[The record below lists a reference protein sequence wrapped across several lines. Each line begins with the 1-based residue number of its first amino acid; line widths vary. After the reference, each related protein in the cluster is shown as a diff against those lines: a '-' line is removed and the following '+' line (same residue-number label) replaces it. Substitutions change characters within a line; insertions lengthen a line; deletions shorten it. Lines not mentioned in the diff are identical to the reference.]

1 MSRTKKA
8 TDHKIRG
15 FRLLVTPTDGAFG
28 LALEETNGRPEHT
41 VLVAR
46 ADAKHVRA
54 VLPAVMDAV
63 KSSGHQR
70 TVLGA
75 QRKEPVVLNEEA
87 GVRLAL
93 VLLATDRV
101 SKPRRIDNML
111 GGVNNMPVEEAYY
124 WYSKCMGA
132 DAGRVRKALRMFLA
146 ED

>member
-1 MSRTKKA
+1 MSRNNSEN
-8 TDHKIRG
+8 KIRG
-15 FRLLVTPTDGAFG
+15 FHLLVNATPGAYG
-28 LALEETNGRPEHT
+28 VALEETNGRPEHT
-41 VLVAR
+41 LLVAR
-46 ADAKHVRA
+46 ADEKHTRA

-63 KSSGHQR
+63 KASGHQR
-70 TVLGA
+70 STLSP
-75 QRKEPVVLNEEA
+75 QRKAPIVLSEEA

-101 SKPRRIDNML
+101 SKARRIDNML
-111 GGVNNMPVEEAYY
+111 GGVNNMAVEEAYY

>member
-1 MSRTKKA
+1 MSRTKK
-8 TDHKIRG
+8 TLEHKIRG
-15 FRLLVTPTDGAFG
+15 FQLLVTPSDGAYG
-28 LALEETNGRPEHT
+28 VALEETNGRPENT

-63 KSSGHQR
+63 RASGHQR
-70 TVLGA
+70 TTLSG
-75 QRKEPVVLNEEA
+75 QRKAPIVLNEEA

-111 GGVNNMPVEEAYY
+111 GGVNNMAVEEAYY

>member
-15 FRLLVTPTDGAFG
+15 FRLLVTPAEGSYG
-28 LALEETNGRPEHT
+28 LVLEETNGRPEHT

-46 ADAKHVRA
+46 ADSKLVRA

-70 TVLGA
+70 TTLSA

-111 GGVNNMPVEEAYY
+111 GGVNNMAVEEAYY

-132 DAGRVRKALRMFLA
+132 DAGQVRKALRMFLA

>member
-1 MSRTKKA
+1 VSRAKK
-8 TDHKIRG
+8 TPEQKIRG
-15 FRLLVTPTDGAFG
+15 FQLLVVPTDAAYGV
-28 LALEETNGRPEHT
+28 ALEETNGRPEHT
-41 VLVAR
+41 ALVAR

-63 KSSGHQR
+63 KASGHAR
-70 TVLGA
+70 TTLGA
-75 QRKEPVVLNEEA
+75 QRKAPIILSEEA

-111 GGVNNMPVEEAYY
+111 GGVNDMAVEEAYY

-132 DAGRVRKALRMFLA
+132 DRGRVRKALRLFLA

>member
-1 MSRTKKA
+1 VSRTKKA
-8 TDHKIRG
+8 TDDKIRG
-15 FRLLVTPTDGAFG
+15 FRLLVTPTAGTYG
-28 LALEETNGRPEHT
+28 IALEETNGRPEHT

-46 ADAKHVRA
+46 ADSKHVRA

-70 TVLGA
+70 TTLSA

-87 GVRLAL
+87 GVLLAL

-111 GGVNNMPVEEAYY
+111 GSVNDMAVEEAYY
-124 WYSKCMGA
+124 WYAKCMGG
-132 DAGRVRKALRMFLA
+132 DASRVRKALRIFLA
-146 ED
+146 EE

>member
-1 MSRTKKA
+1 MTRAKKM

-15 FRLLVTPTDGAFG
+15 FQLLVAPGEGDYG
-28 LALEETNGRPEHT
+28 LALEETNGRLEHT

-54 VLPAVMDAV
+54 ILPAVMEAV
-63 KSSGHQR
+63 KASGHQR
-70 TVLGA
+70 TTFGS
-75 QRKEPVVLNEEA
+75 QRKAPVVLSEEA

-111 GGVNNMPVEEAYY
+111 GSVNNMAVEEAYY

-132 DAGRVRKALRMFLA
+132 EASRVRKALRMFLA

>member
-1 MSRTKKA
+1 MSRANRA

-15 FRLLVTPTDGAFG
+15 FRLLVTPTDGTYG

-46 ADAKHVRA
+46 VEAKHVRA
-54 VLPAVMDAV
+54 VLPAVMVAV
-63 KSSGHQR
+63 KSSGHLR
-70 TVLGA
+70 TALGA

-93 VLLATDRV
+93 VLIATDRV

-111 GGVNNMPVEEAYY
+111 GGVNNMAVEEAYY

>member
-1 MSRTKKA
+1 MSRTKKTA
-8 TDHKIRG
+8 AHTIRG
-15 FRLLVTPTDGAFG
+15 FQLLVAPTDDAYGIT
-28 LALEETNGRPEHT
+28 LEETNGRPEHT
-41 VLVAR
+41 TLVAR
-46 ADAKHVRA
+46 ADSKHVRS

-63 KSSGHQR
+63 KASGYQR
-70 TVLGA
+70 TTLSA
-75 QRKEPVVLNEEA
+75 QRKAPIVLREEA

-111 GGVNNMPVEEAYY
+111 GGVSNMAVEEAYY

-132 DAGRVRKALRMFLA
+132 DAGRVRKAMRLFLA